1 MIRKELQLTGQERL
15 QSRPAALLV
24 QEACRYASRILI
36 EQGGKTVNVKSMMG
50 VLSLGVP
57 TGGEM
62 ALVADGEDEQA
73 AMAALEPLLEGL
85 FLRSMEA

>member
-1 MIRKELQLTGQERL
+1 MIRKELSLSGQERL

-24 QEACRYASRILI
+24 QEACKYASRILI

-57 TGGEM
+57 TGEKM
-62 ALVADGEDEQA
+62 VLITDGEDEQK
-73 AMAALEPLLEGL
+73 AMAALEPLIGTV
-85 FLRSMEA
+85 FTHG

>member
-1 MIRKELQLTGQERL
+1 MIRKELNLQGQERL

-24 QEACRYASRILI
+24 QEACKYTARVLI

-57 TGGEM
+57 TNEK
-62 ALVADGEDEQA
+62 LVLIVDGDDENK
-73 AMAALEPLLEGL
+73 AMDAIAPMIGQM
-85 FLRSMEA
+85 FTRA